1 MPAQQQELKKNYIGV
16 VSDKTDEQR
25 AVHLMPK
32 SDRPAKQYLLSVIA
46 AVLDRDVEAR

>member
-1 MPAQQQELKKNYIGV
+1 MKKNYIGV

-25 AVHLMPK
+25 AVDLLPK